1 MKSFNLDMIKHFLKS
16 KYNIEANNIVGVY
29 PFGSLLYETT
39 NEKSDL
45 DFVVI
50 VDMEEN
56 YIQYESE
63 DLDIHIM
70 STECYKNKLNE
81 HDIMA
86 LECYYN
92 EEPILKYNIDFEL
105 DKIKL
110 RKRISAIVNNSW
122 VKAKK
127 KLNIETEDDY
137 IGLKSLFHS
146 FRILSYG
153 IDMAKENKIN
163 FLKVGDTTT
172 KILWNDIM
180 EQYNSGMRWNEFH
193 RIYKIQHNS
202 MMSEFRKLAPKE

>member
-1 MKSFNLDMIKHFLKS
+1 MKSFNLDMLKQLLKS
-16 KYNIEANNIVGVY
+16 KYNIESNNIVGVY

-63 DLDIHIM
+63 DLDIHFM
-70 STECYKNKLNE
+70 STECYKNKLKE

-163 FLKVGDTTT
+163 FLKVGDATT

-202 MMSEFRKLAPKE
+202 MLSKFRKLAPKE